1 MPTDLYV
8 TRHRRF
14 VPLDVMAICALGVA
28 LVLAVLAI
36 GFLNDRHQVS
46 GGTVILSDATRQ

>member
-1 MPTDLYV
+1 MPTNLHA
-8 TRHRRF
+8 TKHRRS
-14 VPLDVMAICALGVA
+14 VPLDAMAICALGVA